1 MTRSLRFFIPLSC
14 LLAVS
19 LQAQSLAPA
28 AKSAIAAQS
37 VAVGQ
42 SAVVDLSN
50 HFELEGVSGPLVR
63 WETVFGDFDVELL
76 SNAAPNHVNNFLAY
90 AAAGD
95 YDNTLIHRVADL
107 AVPGTPGIVQGGLY
121 KSVIPLEV
129 VSVRGDIDLEY
140 NLLNARGTLAAARS
154 ADVNSA
160 GSQWYFNTADNS
172 NVLNEANGGGYTV
185 FGRVLSGGMANVDR
199 MAAITRFN
207 VDGGVL
213 SEMPLR
219 FFSGGDITT
228 ANFVTMNRVYPIEM
242 YPEGSTAGA
251 LIFTASSSAPQIV
264 SATIVNGNLSLVGI
278 SAGTATIT
286 VTAADITEASVD
298 EQFVVTSQGS
308 LFTAQPSNQDAS
320 AGSNVAFS
328 VTIDGSPSGYQWFRH
343 RAGDSAGAQAIA
355 GATSSTLN
363 LSGVQ
368 AADMGFYF
376 ARVSIGGS
384 TVDSATAILTLA
396 GGESRLVNLS
406 TRGRIAAGGTL
417 TPGFVL
423 KGDGPKPLIVR
434 SIGPKLFDFLV
445 SDALADPTMDLIPQG
460 SSTPLLTNDNWGD
473 AANAGELITASASL
487 GAFGL
492 NGGSLD
498 AAILADV
505 PLPNSQ
511 GNRGYTVRISSTST
525 TASGIALAEVYDP
538 QDAGVGADLVNVS
551 ALGNSGP
558 GVDALVPGFVI
569 GGTGAKTMLIRV
581 VGPELSKSK
590 FGVVGVM
597 ADPKLSIVPL
607 GQSYSIA
614 ENDDWNGADSLKT
627 AFANFGAFGFDD
639 DTSKDAAVLVR
650 LPPGGYTVKVE
661 SAGGESG
668 IVLVEAYDLD

>member
-1 MTRSLRFFIPLSC
+1 MTVLTQTYIRFRWMQFPAMVLMFVMQRTPVLRAIITTEFTLHATAGTVLKGMIASAAAMGTVHTLAGATELNAGSGGNPVQGAVGESFAGGFSVTGAPAVAASYRITGTVPAGLTITGINAQTVNDSVVTITGTPTQSGTFPLSVT
-14 LLAVS
+14 AWKGANRTGQGGSPTFTYTIEVAA
-19 LQAQSLAPA
+19 AQGTAPA
-28 AKSAIAAQS
+28 ISAQPQTQTTDEGQS
-37 VAVGQ
+37 VTFSVTA
-42 SAVVDLSN
+42 
-50 HFELEGVSGPLVR
+50 SGDP
-63 WETVFGDFDVELL
+63 
-76 SNAAPNHVNNFLAY
+76 APTFQWRKDGAEVTGATSSTFS
-90 AAAGD
+90 
-95 YDNTLIHRVADL
+95 ISSVATND
-107 AVPGTPGIVQGGLY
+107 A
-121 KSVIPLEV
+121 
-129 VSVRGDIDLEY
+129 
-140 NLLNARGTLAAARS
+140 
-154 ADVNSA
+154 
-160 GSQWYFNTADNS
+160 
-172 NVLNEANGGGYTV
+172 GGYTV
-185 FGRVLSGGMANVDR
+185 VISNASGNVTS
-199 MAAITRFN
+199 ASATLT
-207 VDGGVL
+207 V
-213 SEMPLR
+213 
-219 FFSGGDITT
+219 TT
-228 ANFVTMNRVYPIEM
+228 AAV
-242 YPEGSTAGA
+242 
-251 LIFTASSSAPQIV
+251 APAI
-264 SATIVNGNLSLVGI
+264 IG
-278 SAGTATIT
+278 
-286 VTAADITEASVD
+286 
-298 EQFVVTSQGS
+298 
-308 LFTAQPSNQDAS
+308 QPSNQDAS
-320 AGSNVAFS
+320 VGSNVAFS

-343 RAGDSAGAQAIA
+343 RAGDSAGAQAMA
-355 GATSSTLN
+355 GATSATLN

-423 KGDGPKPLIVR
+423 RGDGPKPLVVR
-434 SIGPKLFDFLV
+434 SVGPKLFDFSV

-473 AANAGELITASASL
+473 AANAEELITASASL

-492 NGGSLD
+492 NPGSLD

-538 QDAGVGADLVNVS
+538 QNAGVGADLVNVS

-597 ADPKLSIVPL
+597 ADPKLAIVPL
-607 GQSYSIA
+607 GQSYTIA
-614 ENDDWNGADSLKT
+614 ENDDWNGADTLKT
-627 AFANFGAFGFDD
+627 AFANSGAFGFDD

>member
-1 MTRSLRFFIPLSC
+1 MTVLTQTYMRFRWMQFPAMVLMFVMQRTPVLRTIITTEFTLHATAGTVLKGMIASAAAMGTVHTLAGATELNAGSGGNPVQGAVGESFAGGFSVTGAPAVAGSYRITGTVPAGLTITGIDAQTVNNSVVTITGTPTQSGTFPLSVT
-14 LLAVS
+14 AWKGANRTGQGGSPTFTYTIEVAA
-19 LQAQSLAPA
+19 AQGTAPA
-28 AKSAIAAQS
+28 ISAQPQTQTTDEGQS
-37 VAVGQ
+37 VTFSVTASGDPAPTFQWRKDGAEVTGAT
-42 SAVVDLSN
+42 SSTFSISSVATNDAGAYTVVI
-50 HFELEGVSGPLVR
+50 
-63 WETVFGDFDVELL
+63 
-76 SNAAPNHVNNFLAY
+76 SNASGNV
-90 AAAGD
+90 
-95 YDNTLIHRVADL
+95 T
-107 AVPGTPGIVQGGLY
+107 
-121 KSVIPLEV
+121 
-129 VSVRGDIDLEY
+129 
-140 NLLNARGTLAAARS
+140 S
-154 ADVNSA
+154 A
-160 GSQWYFNTADNS
+160 
-172 NVLNEANGGGYTV
+172 
-185 FGRVLSGGMANVDR
+185 
-199 MAAITRFN
+199 
-207 VDGGVL
+207 
-213 SEMPLR
+213 
-219 FFSGGDITT
+219 
-228 ANFVTMNRVYPIEM
+228 
-242 YPEGSTAGA
+242 
-251 LIFTASSSAPQIV
+251 
-264 SATIVNGNLSLVGI
+264 SATL
-278 SAGTATIT
+278 T
-286 VTAADITEASVD
+286 VTAAAVAPAII
-298 EQFVVTSQGS
+298 G
-308 LFTAQPSNQDAS
+308 QPSNQDAS
-320 AGSNVAFS
+320 VGSNVAFS

>member
-1 MTRSLRFFIPLSC
+1 MTRSLRFLISLSC

-50 HFELEGVSGPLVR
+50 YFELEGVSGPLVR

-76 SNAAPNHVNNFLAY
+76 SNAAPNHVTNFLAY

-140 NLLNARGTLAAARS
+140 NLPNARGTLAAARS
-154 ADVNSA
+154 ANVNSA

-219 FFSGGDITT
+219 FFSGGNITT
-228 ANFVTMNRVYPIEM
+228 ANFVTMNRVYPIEV
-242 YPEGSTAGA
+242 YPEGSTSGA

-286 VTAADITEASVD
+286 VTAADITEASAD
-298 EQFVVTSQGS
+298 QQFVVTSQGS

-343 RAGDSAGAQAIA
+343 RAGDSAGAQAMA

-384 TVDSATAILTLA
+384 TVDSATAI
-396 GGESRLVNLS
+396 
-406 TRGRIAAGGTL
+406 
-417 TPGFVL
+417 
-423 KGDGPKPLIVR
+423 
-434 SIGPKLFDFLV
+434 
-445 SDALADPTMDLIPQG
+445 
-460 SSTPLLTNDNWGD
+460 
-473 AANAGELITASASL
+473 
-487 GAFGL
+487 
-492 NGGSLD
+492 
-498 AAILADV
+498 
-505 PLPNSQ
+505 
-511 GNRGYTVRISSTST
+511 
-525 TASGIALAEVYDP
+525 
-538 QDAGVGADLVNVS
+538 
-551 ALGNSGP
+551 
-558 GVDALVPGFVI
+558 
-569 GGTGAKTMLIRV
+569 
-581 VGPELSKSK
+581 
-590 FGVVGVM
+590 
-597 ADPKLSIVPL
+597 
-607 GQSYSIA
+607 
-614 ENDDWNGADSLKT
+614 
-627 AFANFGAFGFDD
+627 
-639 DTSKDAAVLVR
+639 
-650 LPPGGYTVKVE
+650 
-661 SAGGESG
+661 
-668 IVLVEAYDLD
+668 